1 MVDRDKLIFVQID
14 QIMQAL
20 ATRLDKCH
28 EELQQYYLQY
38 VNPSVEYSSSSST
51 SNDDLN
57 GNFMAISTSVPN
69 QPITDKEKLVSSFQM
84 PQISWNMETI
94 MDDESLTPKT
104 NTERKTKEK
113 EKENK
118 KFKKNKN
125 KNKNLTMNDLDWSNR
140 QNEVLGENNIIVE
153 TEEKEFP
160 MEDVSSVVKKNRYQV
175 IADVNIELISIFV
188 DLCAWKAKIQKV
200 VSEPHRFL

>member
-1 MVDRDKLIFVQID
+1 VGKENIVEVKKKYQNLLQAHDVLQHECTYCVDQIIRLKKKPMVDRDKLIFVQID

-118 KFKKNKN
+118 KFKK
-125 KNKNLTMNDLDWSNR
+125 
-140 QNEVLGENNIIVE
+140 
-153 TEEKEFP
+153 
-160 MEDVSSVVKKNRYQV
+160 
-175 IADVNIELISIFV
+175 
-188 DLCAWKAKIQKV
+188 KIKI
-200 VSEPHRFL
+200 RIKI